1 MVHMIHDG
9 GGSAPVTQ
17 PTTSPQPSLEARIH
31 QATGLETVD
40 SLAAQ
45 YAVSPEAIVAA
56 NPQLANAPANGGN
69 PIQPGDALQI
79 PASPQSVVGDVD
91 QGSPNHSTT
100 DVKVSLKND
109 DGSITWQPDSTA
121 IKLTDKQKTELGNSR
136 PEGSP
141 AGTNGFS
148 VSIGSESSVT
158 LTESQSDTHTTFSV
172 STGTQVSLSGEAS
185 AGGARGGQVEGSVA
199 TGFTSTYK
207 VSLPGE
213 ASVEQAATVN
223 PFDPTTIP
231 VGGSV
236 TVDGSNFVNTSFE
249 ASFRYIGTQTKISDA
264 AGVSYRVER
273 VDENTVR
280 VTGGPTETINA
291 FNGVGLSVGDISV
304 MAGRED
310 QLHGA
315 SLQTAE
321 FDISTAE
328 GQAAFEH
335 FNATGQ
341 VAHETPGV
349 GNVAT
354 IDRLDY
360 SSQTQLRAEA
370 GDLSLVLGGQAN
382 LGSSV
387 KVTYPDQSYSLTTDL
402 SYGANVP
409 LTVEQR
415 FDAQGNE
422 LPGERRFEFEVS
434 TDRPAYNWF
443 ERNILGQNEQSEER
457 ALAEQLNWAID
468 GDPSSG
474 RVSPGETVTLSFTES
489 QIETLMGQIQS
500 TVDGNNIAGANND
513 LDLLLSGGVDGP
525 NSMEFAVALARNL
538 GSEPGGF
545 IDKLFRISSGADGDN
560 ANNRYDGIDVTVQGG
575 S

>member
-1 MVHMIHDG
+1 MVHMVHDG
-9 GGSAPVTQ
+9 GGVAPLAPPV
-17 PTTSPQPSLEARIH
+17 PQPSTDARIH
-31 QATGLETVD
+31 RADGSETVE
-40 SLAAQ
+40 SLAER
-45 YAVSPEAIVAA
+45 YAVSPEAIVSA

-69 PIQPGDALQI
+69 PIQAGDELQI
-79 PASPQSVVGDVD
+79 PASPQSVTGEVETGD
-91 QGSPNHSTT
+91 PNHSTT
-100 DVKVSLKND
+100 DAKVTLKD
-109 DGSITWQPDSTA
+109 DNGSITWQPDSA
-121 IKLTDKQKTELGNSR
+121 SLKLTDEQKAELGSNR
-136 PEGSP
+136 PEG
-141 AGTNGFS
+141 AGKETKGA
-148 VSIGSESSVT
+148 SISLANESSVT
-158 LTESQSDTHTTFSV
+158 LTESRGDDSTSFLVTTQ
-172 STGTQVSLSGEAS
+172 TQVTLSGEATAGGR
-185 AGGARGGQVEGSVA
+185 AGGADVAGSA
-199 TGFTSTYK
+199 STGFESTYK
-207 VSLPGE
+207 VTLPGE
-213 ASVEQAATVN
+213 ATVERAAAVN
-223 PFDPTTIP
+223 PFDPTTVP

-236 TVDGSNFVNTSFE
+236 TLDSQTFAGTSLE
-249 ASFRYIGTQTKISDA
+249 GSFRHIA
-264 AGVSYRVER
+264 AKSEIQYNEGVSYTLER

-280 VTGGPTETINA
+280 VTTGPTETINA
-291 FNGVGLSVGDISV
+291 FNGVGVKVGDVSALV
-304 MAGRED
+304 GRED

-315 SLQTAE
+315 TLQTAE
-321 FDISTAE
+321 FDISTQE
-328 GQAAFEH
+328 GQTALQH
-335 FNATGQ
+335 FNTTGQ
-341 VAHETPGV
+341 IAHTTPGV
-349 GNVAT
+349 DNVAT
-354 IDRLDY
+354 IQRLDY

-387 KVTYPDQSYSLTTDL
+387 KVTYPDGSYSLTTDL

-434 TDRPAYNWF
+434 TDRPEYNWL
-443 ERNILGQNEQSEER
+443 ERNILGQNEASEER

-489 QIETLMGQIQS
+489 QIETLIGQIQS

-513 LDLLLSGGVDGP
+513 LALLLNSREGADAP

-560 ANNRYDGIDVTVQGG
+560 ANKRYDGIDVTVQGG
-575 S
+575 